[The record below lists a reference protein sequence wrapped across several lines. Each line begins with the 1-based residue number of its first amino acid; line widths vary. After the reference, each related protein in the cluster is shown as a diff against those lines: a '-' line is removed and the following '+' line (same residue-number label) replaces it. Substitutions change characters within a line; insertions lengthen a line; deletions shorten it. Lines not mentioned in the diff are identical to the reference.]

1 MGRLPTNHT
10 DGSSVCVWGVGGGL
24 EVDGGGVRL
33 LTPSLL
39 LFGFLN
45 ALPIRNKVT

>member
-1 MGRLPTNHT
+1 MAHL
-10 DGSSVCVWGVGGGL
+10 CVWGVGGGL

-39 LFGFLN
+39 LF
-45 ALPIRNKVT
+45 